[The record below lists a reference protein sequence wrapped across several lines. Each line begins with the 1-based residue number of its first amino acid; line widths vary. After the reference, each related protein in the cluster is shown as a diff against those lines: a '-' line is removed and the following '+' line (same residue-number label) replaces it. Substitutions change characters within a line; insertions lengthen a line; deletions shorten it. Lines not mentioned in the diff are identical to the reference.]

1 MNTELFIARRIYADK
16 GEGGKSFSRPAVRIA
31 MAGIA
36 IGIAVMIVS
45 LAVVSGF
52 KREVAS
58 KVMGFGSHVQVLSL
72 TQTYEHELLPV
83 LTNDSLKRVVS
94 QFHELDHVQRFA
106 VKMGMLKTED
116 NFCGITFKGL
126 SAEYDTTFL
135 ASSLLS
141 GRIPRQLKGDDTKA
155 DLLISNTIAQQLGL
169 KTGSRV
175 FAYFINKEGMR
186 ARRFTVS
193 GIYETHMTEYD
204 KLYAYTDMR
213 SVQKLNGWTDE
224 MTSGYEITVKDFE
237 RVNLVAEQMAAKMNG
252 PHDRNGV
259 TYGVFS
265 IRQLAGHTFSWLDVL
280 DMNVV
285 MIIILMV
292 CVSAFTIV
300 SGLLIIMLE
309 RVGMI
314 GILKALGATNFSVR
328 KVFFHLAVMLVGK
341 GMVIGN
347 ILGIGI
353 CLIQQHWHIIKLD
366 AATYYLSSVPIEM
379 NWIAILLVNLLTLL
393 ASSLVIFGASHL
405 ISISKP
411 VKSMRWE

>member
-1 MNTELFIARRIYADK
+1 
-16 GEGGKSFSRPAVRIA
+16 

-58 KVMGFGSHVQVLSL
+58 KVMGFGSHIQVLSL

-83 LTNDSLKRVVS
+83 LTNDSLKRVVGK
-94 QFHELDHVQRFA
+94 FRGLDHVQRFA
-106 VKMGMLKTED
+106 LKMGMLKTED

-135 ASSLLS
+135 ASSLVS
-141 GRIPRQLKGDDTKA
+141 GRMPRQLEGEDTKA
-155 DLLISNTIAQQLGL
+155 ELLVSNTIAQQLGL

-175 FAYFINKEGMR
+175 FAYFISKEGMR

-193 GIYETHMTEYD
+193 GIYETYMTEYD

-237 RVNLVAEQMAAKMNG
+237 QVDELAERMSLKMTG
-252 PHDRNGV
+252 THDRNGV

-265 IRQLAGHTFSWLDVL
+265 IRQLALHTFSWLDVL
-280 DMNVV
+280 DMNVI

-314 GILKALGATNFSVR
+314 GILKALGATNLSVR

-353 CLIQQHWHIIKLD
+353 CLIQQHWRIVKLD
-366 AATYYLSSVPIEM
+366 ASTYYLSSVPVEM
-379 NWIAILLVNLLTLL
+379 NWIAILLINLLTLL
-393 ASSLVIFGASHL
+393 ASSVVIFGASHL